1 MPAEG
6 GPTAQLRS
14 GADDRDPVW
23 TPDGQGILTLTDYGR
38 SDAATRIFRR
48 GPDGS
53 WSASVGWRRPPCA
66 ATWSPDSRQVVCA
79 EHSGRLLLTDLG
91 GDSLRLLVERGPL
104 PDMDLYP
111 GWSSDGRTIYYIG
124 EDSAGIAIFAE
135 AVQGGRPR
143 IVLRFDDP
151 TRPWHRYGFEV
162 FRDRIYFTVGD
173 RQSHLWLAEIGSP
186 GRTR

>member
-1 MPAEG
+1 
-6 GPTAQLRS
+6 
-14 GADDRDPVW
+14 
-23 TPDGQGILTLTDYGR
+23 
-38 SDAATRIFRR
+38 
-48 GPDGS
+48 
-53 WSASVGWRRPPCA
+53 
-66 ATWSPDSRQVVCA
+66 
-79 EHSGRLLLTDLG
+79 
-91 GDSLRLLVERGPL
+91 
-104 PDMDLYP
+104 MDLYP

-173 RQSHLWLAEIGSP
+173 RQSHLWLAEIGGS